1 MKTTLDLADDLLMDA
16 KMLAVRRKTTLKA
29 LVESALRRE
38 IRPATESEN
47 PDPEK
52 YEVGPF
58 GILSLKKTEKKLS
71 AEQLQEIID
80 HQYDEEDKIIL
91 DIATGKA

>member
-1 MKTTLDLADDLLMDA
+1 L
-16 KMLAVRRKTTLKA
+16 
-29 LVESALRRE
+29 
-38 IRPATESEN
+38 EN

-80 HQYDEEDKIIL
+80 HQYDEEDARTL
-91 DIATGKA
+91 AIATGKA